1 MNCNDQCRAT
11 LCNPLF
17 LRPHPSVLTNGYFPR
32 SGLHRLL
39 SPFGTVGE
47 RVRTEYFQ
55 SLGLLGLH
63 LFFSRNSMQ
72 GSTFRSQVVSSS
84 PLVFCSGCTFCAFMS
99 LTPEAENIELDLRWT
114 EWWRCCPPRNAASV
128 VITGWD
134 FFHNSGYSWDS
145 VFSSFVTYNIK
156 PVFHLHIRT
165 KQDLQ
170 SGKKKKLH
178 PLLTSPLENHCFPCV
193 AYVSPWT
200 CPCLPQETFSVPIRS
215 VYLCPPRSWTRT
227 LTPLE
232 LITTAYL
239 EHLRIHTHTCTCMYL
254 N

>member
-1 MNCNDQCRAT
+1 MR
-11 LCNPLF
+11 
-17 LRPHPSVLTNGYFPR
+17 GWE
-32 SGLHRLL
+32 L
-39 SPFGTVGE
+39 ST
-47 RVRTEYFQ
+47 
-55 SLGLLGLH
+55 
-63 LFFSRNSMQ
+63 
-72 GSTFRSQVVSSS
+72 SS
-84 PLVFCSGCTFCAFMS
+84 PWVCWASTCFFHEIVCREAHSDLKWCLPALWFFCSGCTFCAFMS

-114 EWWRCCPPRNAASV
+114 EWWRYWPQRNAASV

-134 FFHNSGYSWDS
+134 FFHNSGYSCDS

-156 PVFHLHIRT
+156 PVFHFHIG
-165 KQDLQ
+165 Q
-170 SGKKKKLH
+170 SKICKVEKKKLH

-215 VYLCPPRSWTRT
+215 VYLCPPRTWTRT